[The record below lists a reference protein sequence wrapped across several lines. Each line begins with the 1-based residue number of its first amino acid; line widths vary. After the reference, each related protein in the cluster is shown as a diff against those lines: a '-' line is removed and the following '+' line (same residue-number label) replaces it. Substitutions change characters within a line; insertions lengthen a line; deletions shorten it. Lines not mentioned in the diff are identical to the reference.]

1 VPAYVKQIECLSC
14 SNSRNFVHH
23 TETTNTLIS
32 QAEAIGLPRGS
43 MLSCGRCGSTSLVRG
58 WGDATPYAT
67 KGYVGRRRRRRSSAA
82 LAAAAAAP
90 SVPSNPAI

>member
-1 VPAYVKQIECLSC
+1 MPAYVKQIECLSC

-23 TETTNTLIS
+23 METTNTLIS
-32 QAEAIGLPRGS
+32 QAEAISLPRGTL
-43 MLSCGRCGSTSLVRG
+43 LSCGRCGSTSLVRS

-82 LAAAAAAP
+82 LPAAP
-90 SVPSNPAI
+90 ATTNVPNGPAV